1 MIMSRGVNDL
11 LPKFSQY
18 SERAACAN
26 ACIILVERWAG
37 MSSPN
42 ICKLSQNFVDIS
54 NYETLGGNNWAIAER
69 AELGCGRGGGI
80 VMLRNTSADPAL
92 RSSALC

>member
-1 MIMSRGVNDL
+1 MSMNFCKSFCNILRGQLVLKD
-11 LPKFSQY
+11 
-18 SERAACAN
+18 
-26 ACIILVERWAG
+26 VERWAG

-42 ICKLSQNFVDIS
+42 NCKLSQNFVDIS

-80 VMLRNTSADPAL
+80 VTLRNTSADPAL
-92 RSSALC
+92 RSAAPHSTET